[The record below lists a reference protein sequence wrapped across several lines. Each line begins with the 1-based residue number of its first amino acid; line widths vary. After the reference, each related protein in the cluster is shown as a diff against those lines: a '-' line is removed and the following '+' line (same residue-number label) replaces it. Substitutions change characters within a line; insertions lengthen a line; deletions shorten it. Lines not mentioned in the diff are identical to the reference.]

1 MIDVY
6 KKGFCL
12 VVIYV
17 LLTLYMYRVYGYVYG
32 KSRFT
37 CIWFFI
43 VVRYCWK
50 GWWKVYDVSEF
61 DSRLFWNVESWRV

>member
-1 MIDVY
+1 MIDVN

-17 LLTLYMYRVYGYVYG
+17 LLTLYMYRVYGYG